1 MNLLISLNS
10 IFYDKESLGREEL
23 EVAGLEEDL
32 EAAGLKETP
41 DKGQDSKEEEG
52 HKEGAG
58 LDDEW

>member
-41 DKGQDSKEEEG
+41 DKGHDSKEEEG

-58 LDDEW
+58 LDD

>member
-23 EVAGLEEDL
+23 EVAGLKEDL

-41 DKGQDSKEEEG
+41 DKGT
-52 HKEGAG
+52 G
-58 LDDEW
+58 L